1 MLININS
8 NELTQLLE
16 ITPASENIMLC
27 GKHGIGKSEIITN
40 FFEAKGMKVV
50 PLFLGQMSDPGDLIG
65 LPDRDSVNSKTR
77 FLPPFWFPSDDKPIV
92 LFLDELN
99 RARPEVLQSI
109 MDLALNRTIAGRK
122 LPKGSRVISAV
133 NYGDEYQL
141 TDLDPALVSRFNV
154 YCFKPT
160 ASEWLLWA
168 KKNGIDE
175 RVINFIQENK
185 LELECDAKSKNDDD
199 LEKSPDRRG
208 WVRVSFLIKN
218 ISELTSIH
226 HKAISGIIGAKA
238 TAKFIQFI
246 SANRLPSPHS
256 ILYDFDS
263 VESKLKHCNLSELS
277 SINESLFRYFETE
290 ACRNE
295 IEINV
300 YKYVHLL
307 AENNREAFAH
317 WMSFITEQKYPAANA
332 FLFNHCKSAMELCNQ
347 FLEHWNGL

>member
-27 GKHGIGKSEIITN
+27 GKHGIGKSEIITK
-40 FFEAKGMKVV
+40 FFETKGMKVV

-109 MDLALNRTIAGRK
+109 MDLALNRTIAGRT

-160 ASEWLLWA
+160 AREWLLWA
-168 KKNGIDE
+168 EKNGIDK
-175 RVINFIQENK
+175 RIIDFIQENK
-185 LELECDAKSKNDDD
+185 TELEEESKSENEDD

-208 WVRVSFLIKN
+208 WVRVSLLIKDVD
-218 ISELTSIH
+218 ELTQIH
-226 HKAISGIIGAKA
+226 HKSISGIIGAKT

-246 SANRLPSPHS
+246 SKNRLPSPHE
-256 ILYDFDS
+256 ILYNFAG
-263 VESKLKHCNLSELS
+263 VESKLKGCKLSDLS

-290 ACRNE
+290 ASGDE
-295 IEINV
+295 IGDNV
-300 YKYVHLL
+300 YNYVHFLFGF
-307 AENNREAFAH
+307 NREALAH
-317 WMSFITEQKYPAANA
+317 WMSFVTEQKYPAANA
-332 FLFNHCKSAMELCNQ
+332 FLFKHCKEAMDLCNQ
-347 FLEHWNGL
+347 FLVHWNGL